1 VLAPLS
7 HLLWRNVVLVERKP
21 KVKPKSE
28 VKPKPEVKKVPIK
41 TKVSKPI
48 KRK

>member
-1 VLAPLS
+1 MRAFLP
-7 HLLWRNVVLVERKP
+7 HLFRGLEDIMLVERKP
-21 KVKPKSE
+21 KVKPK
-28 VKPKPEVKKVPIK
+28 PGVKKAPIK